1 MTRQEAVNL
10 YGWLRNSYPRN
21 YRDVDPRQEATTID
35 NLAKVFAHYSYK
47 EVQEEYERVFA
58 NQKNEPHPSE
68 IRKSIKAEV
77 KKAVQAVD
85 PYEVLRKHPKYAEFE
100 MAYGE
105 RACRRAAKLCVETA
119 SIGELKFR
127 LERDTPCREGD
138 FLWMLEKPT
147 PKFIK

>member
-1 MTRQEAVNL
+1 MTRQEAEYL
-10 YGWLRNSYPRN
+10 YAWLENTYPRN
-21 YRDVDPRQEATTID
+21 YRDVDLRQKATTID
-35 NLAKVFAHYSYK
+35 NLAKVFAHNTYK
-47 EVQEEYERVFA
+47 DVQAEYERVFA

-85 PYEVLRKHPKYAEFE
+85 PYEVLRKHPKYAELE

-127 LERDTPCREGD
+127 LERDTSCREGD
-138 FLWMLEKPT
+138 FLWMLEKPI

>member
-1 MTRQEAVNL
+1 MTRQEAEYL
-10 YGWLRNSYPRN
+10 YAWLENTYPRN
-21 YRDVDPRQEATTID
+21 YRDVDLRQKATAID
-35 NLAKVFAHYSYK
+35 NLAKVFAHNTYK
-47 EVQEEYERVFA
+47 DVQAEYERVFA

-85 PYEVLRKHPKYAEFE
+85 PYEVLRKNPKYAEME

-127 LERDTPCREGD
+127 LERDQ
-138 FLWMLEKPT
+138 
-147 PKFIK
+147 